1 MCVAYMMYGVVSVAP
16 SYLFT
21 LLTHTHCIERE
32 REREGF
38 FWKKLKIVILEELYI
53 HMSHFSQNNSVWKC
67 VLGGVAVGTVR

>member
-1 MCVAYMMYGVVSVAP
+1 MCAAYMMYGVVSVAP

-21 LLTHTHCIERE
+21 SHTHTLYRERE
-32 REREGF
+32 RERED
-38 FWKKLKIVILEELYI
+38 FWKKLKIVILEEIYI